1 MQRKFLEREDR
12 KRLELKLVAADLT
25 LELFL
30 GPLGT
35 IGSSS
40 LLASVI
46 SCLLYIVNIMSIP
59 ECMENN
65 DPNVLKVGMIG
76 GSSGFISNAHQRAIF
91 MDGTRR
97 VVCGA
102 LSSNVMK
109 SRAAI
114 ENWPYPIQGYNSYD
128 ELLEAELAKP
138 DSDRI
143 DYVLILTPNHV
154 HFDPA
159 KKFLEAE
166 IPVLCEKPLTFTLDE
181 AETLAEIVHSKG
193 IPFCVA
199 HTYLGHWTS
208 RLARFIVQSGL
219 IGEVRWVDA
228 SYLQSWMSIR
238 SRDPEFVKKAWRM
251 DASRSG
257 LSNCG
262 GDIGTHA
269 LMQLRYVTGLEVVS
283 LSAYMESLTPLPE
296 PVEQPLDDHF
306 TVYCR
311 MNNGSRALIRATQ
324 IGVGHKNDLRIEVN
338 GELGSIR
345 WAQEESEKLEVYL
358 IDQPER
364 TYYRGGIKPNDGF
377 FGDIPKELLDEPT
390 IPWGHSEGFHD
401 AFARLHRCFEGDVR
415 SFKKSQ
421 YEPGD
426 GSKYATVGDGVV
438 GMHFVKK
445 AVESS
450 RNGNAWVDC

>member
-30 GPLGT
+30 SPLWT

-238 SRDPEFVKKAWRM
+238 SRDPEFVKKAWRL

-283 LSAYMESLTPLPE
+283 LSAHMESLTPLPE

-415 SFKKSQ
+415 SFQKSQ

-438 GMHFVKK
+438 GMRFVKK